1 MVANGFAKVIGL
13 VGKASIELADGIFG
27 TVDMK
32 RFVRTTGALYAF
44 TPSISTLRLLAEG
57 EDLPN
62 KSVGS

>member
-1 MVANGFAKVIGL
+1 MVANGFDKVTGL
-13 VGKASIELADGIFG
+13 AGEASIELADGTLG

-62 KSVGS
+62 KPVGS